1 MANNLEHPQTPF
13 IHSAGKPSEWKKK
26 EQVRRQHQHAA
37 SVAHQRGQ
45 RKRLPRSQTR
55 LVPTDHSPLS
65 TTPVPRADLS
75 GSRFDPFDVFFVNN
89 LSTYAQEMFQSAIID
104 QWPCFAL
111 SSRKQDIDRWRSITV
126 KYALESPYLVP
137 AITYAGSSYRYF
149 FGTQD
154 SVAKFHRINFYHE
167 TLRQLREA
175 MLQPNAQHGDAM
187 LLAIAILTI
196 HGPPND
202 LQGRTLV
209 GSQQLRDYEYYGSK
223 VWEPTHFQ
231 ALFSLVKQ
239 RGGLHKLG
247 IDSLAGI
254 IMTCVIFH
262 HALGACS
269 QVRIDIV
276 DSLSVLRV
284 PAFPLFFPPSPVL
297 EALRQCRKPD
307 KSNSCQGFRFLR
319 GRHLGRRLLTM
330 IEDVDALL
338 DAYDTFLKG
347 SGPSIDFGQ
356 LVAAWR
362 ILQHQALSLPG
373 GEDLLFN
380 LCRVAVIVFL
390 VECLEP
396 LPVVGAFHQNGSRR
410 LMLLLDECDKRDYW
424 QTSPDTMLW
433 ATIVGG
439 FVSRETSLRLWY
451 IEQLRGSAI
460 STSEEDWDKVL
471 HLSETY
477 LPFRH
482 RQAQG
487 CQQFWSEGCSWL
499 AIAHP
504 YKRRS

>member
-1 MANNLEHPQTPF
+1 MAPNANHQTTSF
-13 IHSAGKPSEWKKK
+13 IHSAGKPSEWRKKD
-26 EQVRRQHQHAA
+26 QVRRQHQHAA

-45 RKRLPRSQTR
+45 RKRLPRSQA
-55 LVPTDHSPLS
+55 L
-65 TTPVPRADLS
+65 PVPANNSTLPSPPALRSDPS
-75 GSRFDPFDVFFVNN
+75 GSRFDPFDVFFVTN
-89 LSTYAQEMFQSAIID
+89 LSAHAQTMFQSAIID
-104 QWPCFAL
+104 QWPSFAL
-111 SSRKQDIDRWRSITV
+111 SSRKQDIDRWRSVTV

-149 FGTQD
+149 FGSRD
-154 SVAKFHRINFYHE
+154 SSAKFHRINFYHE

-175 MLQPNAQHGDAM
+175 MLQPDSQCSDAM

-202 LQGRTLV
+202 MQGRTLV
-209 GSQQLRDYEYYGSK
+209 GSQQMRDYEYYGSK
-223 VWEPTHFQ
+223 TWEPTHFQ
-231 ALFSLVKQ
+231 ALLSLVKQ

-254 IMTCVIFH
+254 VMT
-262 HALGACS
+262 
-269 QVRIDIV
+269 IDIV
-276 DSLSVLRV
+276 DSISVLRA

-297 EALRQCRKPD
+297 QALRQCRKPD

-319 GRHLGRRLLTM
+319 NRHLGRRLLTI

-338 DAYDTFLKG
+338 DAYDTVLKNPG
-347 SGPSIDFGQ
+347 SSIDFGQ

-362 ILQHQALSLPG
+362 ILQHQTLSLPS

-396 LPVVGAFHQNGSRR
+396 LPVTGAFHRNGSER
-410 LMLLLDECDKRDYW
+410 LMLLIDECDKRDYW
-424 QTSPDTMLW
+424 QTSPNTMLW
-433 ATIVGG
+433 ATVVGG
-439 FVSRETSLRLWY
+439 FISRDTSLRLWY
-451 IEQLRGSAI
+451 IEQLRGSPI
-460 STSEEDWDKVL
+460 TTGQEHWEKVL
-471 HLSETY
+471 HLAEAY

-487 CQQFWSEGCSWL
+487 CQQFWNEGCKWL
-499 AIAHP
+499 AIANP
-504 YKRRS
+504 YLRTS